1 MVVDSI
7 PPRSILTVIIILTL
21 ILLRFAKSSVHQVS
35 EARISRLAED
45 GNKKAKKALKFIDKC
60 ATTIVRLQ
68 VVIIFLE
75 LLATGMG
82 MSVIQSFVSEYAI
95 SEYFPHICVA
105 GLLVLAFVIQLFGIV
120 IPKKLTAQNAEKVL
134 FPLMW
139 LVSLSYYI
147 GLPFEKILS
156 LLASLILYPF
166 GITSDSDEEEDV
178 TEEEIRFMV
187 DIGSESGAIEP
198 DEKKMIHNIFE
209 LNDTPVK
216 DIMTHRTEAVFL
228 WKEESVKEWEET
240 IGESNHS
247 VYPVC
252 GDSVD
257 DILGIVKTASFY
269 KLLRKSGNEQDIDVS
284 SIIKDPYLVPESI
297 KADDLFRQMQ
307 LSRRHFAL
315 VLDEYGGLAGI
326 ITMSDLLEEIVGDL
340 DNDAEA
346 PGEEEIV
353 KLDENTWKILGSTD
367 IDLVCEVL
375 NIELP
380 IEEYNT
386 FAGMILSELGA
397 IPEDGTTT
405 ELEAYGLQIKVT
417 KIAEHRID
425 EAIVCKI
432 EPVNQKA
439 DLD

>member
-1 MVVDSI
+1 MDSI
-7 PPRSILTVIIILTL
+7 PPRSILTIIIILAL
-21 ILLRFAKSSVHQVS
+21 VLLRFAKSSVHQVS
-35 EARISRLAED
+35 EARLSRLAED
-45 GNKKAKKALKFIDKC
+45 GNIKAKKALKFIDRS
-60 ATTIVRLQ
+60 AVTIVRLQ
-68 VVIIFLE
+68 IVIIFLE
-75 LLATGMG
+75 LLSAGMG
-82 MSVIQSFVSEYAI
+82 LSVIQSLVSEF
-95 SEYFPHICVA
+95 SLTQYFVHICVI
-105 GLLVLAFVIQLFGIV
+105 GLLILAFVIQLFGII

-139 LVSLSYYI
+139 LINLAYYI
-147 GLPFEKILS
+147 GFPFEKVLS
-156 LLASLILYPF
+156 FLASLMLYPF
-166 GITSDSDEEEDV
+166 GIKSNSDNEEEV
-178 TEEEIRFMV
+178 TEEDIRFMV
-187 DIGSESGAIEP
+187 DVGSESGAIEP

-209 LNDTPVK
+209 LNDTPVR

-228 WKEESVKEWEET
+228 WKDESVSQWEET
-240 IGESNHS
+240 IGETNHS

-269 KLLRKSGNEQDIDVS
+269 KLLRKSENEENIDVS
-284 SIIKDPYLVPESI
+284 TIIKDPYLVPESI

-307 LSRRHFAL
+307 ISKRHFAL

-340 DNDAEA
+340 DNDTET
-346 PGEEEIV
+346 PSEEEII
-353 KLDENTWKILGSTD
+353 KLDENTWRILGSTD

-375 NIELP
+375 DIELP

-417 KIAEHRID
+417 KISEHRID

-432 EPVNQKA
+432 DPVLE
-439 DLD
+439 DEE

>member
-7 PPRSILTVIIILTL
+7 PPRSLLTTIIIIALL
-21 ILLRFAKSSVHQVS
+21 ILRFAKSSVHQVS
-35 EARISRLAED
+35 EARLSRLSED
-45 GNKKAKKALKFIDKC
+45 GNKKAKKALKFIDKS
-60 ATTIVRLQ
+60 ATTIVRMQ

-75 LLATGMG
+75 LLAAGMG
-82 MSVIQSFVSEYAI
+82 MSVIQSLLEEYSL
-95 SEYFPHICVA
+95 SEYFVPISVL
-105 GLLVLAFVIQLFGIV
+105 GLLVMAFVIQLFGIV

-156 LLASLILYPF
+156 FIASLILLPF
-166 GITSDSDEEEDV
+166 GVNSDSDEEEDV

-187 DIGSESGAIEP
+187 DVGSESGAIEP

-216 DIMTHRTEAVFL
+216 DIMTHRTDAVFL
-228 WKEESVKEWEET
+228 WKEESVKDWEET
-240 IGESNHS
+240 IAQSNHS

-257 DILGIVKTASFY
+257 DILGIVNTANFY
-269 KLLRKSGNEQDIDVS
+269 KLLRKSKNDDIDVS

-307 LSRRHFAL
+307 LSKRHFAL

-340 DNDAEA
+340 DNDEEA
-346 PGEEEIV
+346 SGEEEIV
-353 KLDENTWKILGSTD
+353 RLDENTWKILGSTD

-425 EAIVCKI
+425 EALVCKI
-432 EPVNQKA
+432 DPVSE
-439 DLD
+439 DEE

>member
-1 MVVDSI
+1 MDSI
-7 PPRSILTVIIILTL
+7 PPRSILTVIIILAVV
-21 ILLRFAKSSVHQVS
+21 LLRFAKSSVHQVS
-35 EARISRLAED
+35 EARLSRLAED
-45 GNKKAKKALKFIDKC
+45 GNIKAKKALKFIDRS
-60 ATTIVRLQ
+60 AVTIVRLQ
-68 VVIIFLE
+68 IVIIFLE
-75 LLATGMG
+75 LLSAGMG
-82 MSVIQSFVSEYAI
+82 LSVIQSLVSEF
-95 SEYFPHICVA
+95 SLTQYFLHICVI
-105 GLLVLAFVIQLFGIV
+105 GLLILAFVIQLFGII

-139 LVSLSYYI
+139 LINLAYYI
-147 GLPFEKILS
+147 GLPFEKVLS
-156 LLASLILYPF
+156 FLASLMLYPF
-166 GITSDSDEEEDV
+166 GIKSNSDEEEV
-178 TEEEIRFMV
+178 TEEDIRFMV
-187 DIGSESGAIEP
+187 DVGSESGAIEP

-209 LNDTPVK
+209 LNDTPVR

-228 WKEESVKEWEET
+228 WKEESVSQWEET
-240 IGESNHS
+240 IGETNHS

-269 KLLRKSGNEQDIDVS
+269 KLLRKSEDEENIDVS

-307 LSRRHFAL
+307 ISKRHFAL

-340 DNDAEA
+340 DNDTET
-346 PGEEEIV
+346 PSEEEIV

-375 NIELP
+375 DIELP

-432 EPVNQKA
+432 EPVLE
-439 DLD
+439 DEE

>member
-1 MVVDSI
+1 MDSI
-7 PPRSILTVIIILTL
+7 PPRSILTVIIILAL
-21 ILLRFAKSSVHQVS
+21 VLLRFAKSSVHQVS
-35 EARISRLAED
+35 EARLSRLAED
-45 GNKKAKKALKFIDKC
+45 GNIKAKKALKFIDKSSV
-60 ATTIVRLQ
+60 TIVRLQ
-68 VVIIFLE
+68 IVIIFLE
-75 LLATGMG
+75 LLSAGMG
-82 MSVIQSFVSEYAI
+82 LSVIQSLVSEF
-95 SEYFPHICVA
+95 SLTKYFAHICVL
-105 GLLVLAFVIQLFGIV
+105 GLLILAFIIQLFGII

-139 LVSLSYYI
+139 LINLAYYI
-147 GLPFEKILS
+147 GYPFEKMLS
-156 LLASLILYPF
+156 FLAFLILYPF
-166 GITSDSDEEEDV
+166 GVKSDSGDEEEV
-178 TEEEIRFMV
+178 TEEDIRFMV
-187 DIGSESGAIEP
+187 DVGSESGAIEP

-209 LNDTPVK
+209 LNDTPVR

-228 WKEESVKEWEET
+228 WKEESVSQWEET
-240 IGESNHS
+240 IGETNHS

-269 KLLRKSGNEQDIDVS
+269 KLLRKSENEETIDVS
-284 SIIKDPYLVPESI
+284 TIIKDPYLVPESI

-307 LSRRHFAL
+307 ISKRHFAL

-340 DNDAEA
+340 DNDTET

-353 KLDENTWKILGSTD
+353 KLDENTWRILGSTD

-375 NIELP
+375 DIELP

-417 KIAEHRID
+417 KISEHRID

-432 EPVNQKA
+432 EPVSE
-439 DLD
+439 DEE

>member
-35 EARISRLAED
+35 EARLSRLAED
-45 GNKKAKKALKFIDKC
+45 GNKKAKKALKFIDKS

-75 LLATGMG
+75 LLAAGMG
-82 MSVIQSFVSEYAI
+82 MSVIQSLTAEY
-95 SEYFPHICVA
+95 SLPEYFVPISVL
-105 GLLVLAFVIQLFGIV
+105 GLLVLAFIIQLFGIV

-139 LVSLSYYI
+139 LVSLSYYV
-147 GLPFEKILS
+147 GLPFEKTLS
-156 LLASLILYPF
+156 FLASLILYPF
-166 GITSDSDEEEDV
+166 GINSDSNEEDV

-209 LNDTPVK
+209 LNDTLVK

-228 WKEESVKEWEET
+228 WKKESLKEWEET

-257 DILGIVKTASFY
+257 DILGIVKTANFY
-269 KLLRKSGNEQDIDVS
+269 KFLRKSEYDENIDVS
-284 SIIKDPYLVPESI
+284 TIIKDPYLVPESI

-307 LSRRHFAL
+307 LSKRHFAL

-340 DNDAEA
+340 DNDTES
-346 PGEEEIV
+346 PDEEEIIM
-353 KLDENTWKILGSTD
+353 LDENTWKILGSTD
-367 IDLVCEVL
+367 IDLVSEAL
-375 NIELP
+375 EIELP

-386 FAGMILSELGA
+386 FAGMILGELGA

-425 EAIVCKI
+425 EALVCKI
-432 EPVNQKA
+432 DPVIE
-439 DLD
+439 DE

>member
-7 PPRSILTVIIILTL
+7 PPRSILTVIIILVL
-21 ILLRFAKSSVHQVS
+21 LLLRFAKSSVHQVS
-35 EARISRLAED
+35 EARLSRLAED
-45 GNKKAKKALKFIDKC
+45 GNKKAKKALKFIDKSS
-60 ATTIVRLQ
+60 TTIVRLQ

-75 LLATGMG
+75 LLAAGMG
-82 MSVIQSFVSEYAI
+82 MSVIQSIVAQYSL
-95 SEYFPHICVA
+95 SEYFVQICIA

-120 IPKKLTAQNAEKVL
+120 IPKKMTAQNAERIL

-147 GLPFEKILS
+147 GLPFEKFLS

-166 GITSDSDEEEDV
+166 GINSDTDEEEDV

-187 DIGSESGAIEP
+187 DMGSESGAIEP

-228 WKEESVKEWEET
+228 WKEESVQEWEET

-269 KLLRKSGNEQDIDVS
+269 KLLRKSQNEENIDVS

-307 LSRRHFAL
+307 VSKRHFAL

-340 DNDAEA
+340 DNDAES
-346 PGEEEIV
+346 PDEEEIV

-375 NIELP
+375 DIELP

-425 EAIVCKI
+425 EALVCKI
-432 EPVNQKA
+432 DPVSE
-439 DLD
+439 DEE

>member
-1 MVVDSI
+1 MMVVDSI

-35 EARISRLAED
+35 EARLSRLAED
-45 GNKKAKKALKFIDKC
+45 GNKKAKKALKFIDKS

-75 LLATGMG
+75 LLAAGMG
-82 MSVIQSFVSEYAI
+82 MSVIQSLTAEY
-95 SEYFPHICVA
+95 SLPEYFVPISVL
-105 GLLVLAFVIQLFGIV
+105 GLLVLAFIIQLFGIV

-139 LVSLSYYI
+139 LVSLSYYV
-147 GLPFEKILS
+147 GLPFEKTLS
-156 LLASLILYPF
+156 FLASLILYPF
-166 GITSDSDEEEDV
+166 GINSDSNEEDV

-209 LNDTPVK
+209 LNDTLVK

-228 WKEESVKEWEET
+228 WKKESLKEWEET

-257 DILGIVKTASFY
+257 DILGIVKTANFY
-269 KLLRKSGNEQDIDVS
+269 KFLRKSEYDENIDVS
-284 SIIKDPYLVPESI
+284 TIIKDPYLVPESI

-307 LSRRHFAL
+307 LSKRHFAL

-340 DNDAEA
+340 DNDTES
-346 PGEEEIV
+346 PDEEEIIM
-353 KLDENTWKILGSTD
+353 LDENTWKILGSTD
-367 IDLVCEVL
+367 IDLVSEAL
-375 NIELP
+375 EIELP

-386 FAGMILSELGA
+386 FAGMILGELGA

-425 EAIVCKI
+425 EALVCKI
-432 EPVNQKA
+432 DPVIE
-439 DLD
+439 DE

>member
-1 MVVDSI
+1 MDSI
-7 PPRSILTVIIILTL
+7 PPRSILTVIIILAL
-21 ILLRFAKSSVHQVS
+21 VLLRFAKSSVHQVS
-35 EARISRLAED
+35 EARLSRLAED
-45 GNKKAKKALKFIDKC
+45 GNIKAKKALKFIDKSSV
-60 ATTIVRLQ
+60 TIVRLQ
-68 VVIIFLE
+68 IVIIFLE
-75 LLATGMG
+75 LLSAGMG
-82 MSVIQSFVSEYAI
+82 LSVIQSLVSEF
-95 SEYFPHICVA
+95 SLTKYFVHICVL
-105 GLLVLAFVIQLFGIV
+105 GLLILAFIIQLFGII

-139 LVSLSYYI
+139 LINLAYYI
-147 GLPFEKILS
+147 GYPFEKMLS
-156 LLASLILYPF
+156 FLAFLILYPF
-166 GITSDSDEEEDV
+166 GVKSVSGDEEEV
-178 TEEEIRFMV
+178 TEEDIRFMV
-187 DIGSESGAIEP
+187 DVGSESGAIEP

-209 LNDTPVK
+209 LNDTPVR

-228 WKEESVKEWEET
+228 WKEESVSQWEET
-240 IGESNHS
+240 IGETNHS

-269 KLLRKSGNEQDIDVS
+269 KLLRKSDNEENIDVS
-284 SIIKDPYLVPESI
+284 TIIKDPYLVPESI

-307 LSRRHFAL
+307 ISKRHFAL

-340 DNDAEA
+340 DNDTET

-353 KLDENTWKILGSTD
+353 KLDENTWRILGSTD

-375 NIELP
+375 DIELP

-417 KIAEHRID
+417 KISEHRID

-432 EPVNQKA
+432 DPVSE
-439 DLD
+439 DEE

>member
-1 MVVDSI
+1 MDSL
-7 PPRSILTVIIILTL
+7 PPRSILTVIIILAI
-21 ILLRFAKSSVHQVS
+21 ILLRLAKSSVSHVS
-35 EARISRLAED
+35 EARLSRLADD
-45 GNKKAKKALKFIDKC
+45 GNKKAKKALKLVEKS
-60 ATTIVRLQ
+60 ALTIVRLQ
-68 VVIIFLE
+68 IVIIFLE
-75 LLATGMG
+75 LLAAGIG
-82 MSVIQSFVSEYAI
+82 VSVIQSMVSIYGLDAYMAAI
-95 SEYFPHICVA
+95 SI
-105 GLLVLAFVIQLFGIV
+105 GGILVLSFVIQLFGIV
-120 IPKKLTAQNAEKVL
+120 IPKKLTAHNAEKTL

-139 LVSLSYYI
+139 LINLTYYI
-147 GLPFEKILS
+147 GVPFERVLS
-156 LLASLILYPF
+156 FLASVLLYPF
-166 GITSDSDEEEDV
+166 GIDSDSTEEEEV

-187 DIGSESGAIEP
+187 DVGSESGAIEP

-228 WKEESVKEWEET
+228 WKEESVSQWEET
-240 IGESNHS
+240 IGETNHS

-269 KLLRKSGNEQDIDVS
+269 KLLRKSDNEENIDVS

-307 LSRRHFAL
+307 ISKRHFAL

-346 PGEEEIV
+346 AQEEDIV
-353 KLDENTWKILGSTD
+353 MLDDNTWKISGSTD

-375 NIELP
+375 DIELP

-417 KIAEHRID
+417 KISEHRID
-425 EAIVCKI
+425 EALVCKI
-432 EPVNQKA
+432 DPVSENEE
-439 DLD
+439 

>member
-35 EARISRLAED
+35 EARLSRLSED
-45 GNKKAKKALKFIDKC
+45 GNKKAKKALKFIDKS

-75 LLATGMG
+75 LLAAGMG
-82 MSVIQSFVSEYAI
+82 MSVIQSFVEEYSL
-95 SEYFPHICVA
+95 SEYFVHICVL

-139 LVSLSYYI
+139 LISLSYHI

-156 LLASLILYPF
+156 FLASLILLPF
-166 GITSDSDEEEDV
+166 GVKSDSDEEEDV

-187 DIGSESGAIEP
+187 DMGSESGAIEP

-209 LNDTPVK
+209 LNDTLVK

-228 WKEESVKEWEET
+228 WKEESVKEWEDT

-257 DILGIVKTASFY
+257 DILGIINTANFY
-269 KLLRKSGNEQDIDVS
+269 KLLRKSKNDNIDVS

-307 LSRRHFAL
+307 LSKRHFAL

-340 DNDAEA
+340 DNDTET
-346 PGEEEIV
+346 PVEEEIV

-375 NIELP
+375 DTELP

-432 EPVNQKA
+432 DPVNQNA